1 MKRLYASSP
10 CRLGN
15 DGVRQEKLGRIEN
28 VDVHEHIAEML
39 EQGAGREEE
48 HGNEHTRKVLSLS
61 SNTSNTTHPASGTS
75 ECA

>member
-10 CRLGN
+10 CKLGN
-15 DGVRQEKLGRIEN
+15 DGVRQGKLGRIEN

-61 SNTSNTTHPASGTS
+61 SNTSNTTHPASATS

>member
-28 VDVHEHIAEML
+28 VDVHEHIAEMF
-39 EQGAGREEE
+39 EQRAGREEE